1 MNRINKKLK
10 ISMFVA
16 TIILFAISI
25 ICAVIFWP
33 KATPP
38 KTTKKWLEE
47 FSESLETATRTR
59 DKRGEV
65 LRLHIVI

>member
-25 ICAVIFWP
+25 ICAVIL
-33 KATPP
+33 AQGYAAENN
-38 KTTKKWLEE
+38 KKVVGRI
-47 FSESLETATRTR
+47 FRKS
-59 DKRGEV
+59 
-65 LRLHIVI
+65 